1 MNFYEFFYS
10 QLPITEPRGTMVTEM
25 KVDGW
30 ELWKDNGS
38 PILDVN

>member
-1 MNFYEFFYS
+1 
-10 QLPITEPRGTMVTEM
+10 MVTEM

-38 PILDVN
+38 PILDVNQLALAMYSICS